1 MNDNETTNL
10 AFGTAAVVDD
20 ANQGAANELL
30 ITAESGA
37 VTIAGTPA
45 DDHLTYFE
53 IYRATADSND
63 TAAEDARL
71 LGIKLYYTIDS
82 GNDE

>member
-45 DDHLTYFE
+45 DDDLTFFE
-53 IYRATADSND
+53 FIEPQQIVMILRRKMLDYWELNY
-63 TAAEDARL
+63 
-71 LGIKLYYTIDS
+71 IIP
-82 GNDE
+82 